1 MVAARAAMAI
11 SARPAAIRSASRAN
25 NRADNRANNRPP
37 NRATD
42 SAARL
47 ARLTEPAWAE
57 DLERKLGQIQA
68 DPEAHGVAVV
78 KIQEEGT
85 AAPRAAVPGV

>member
-25 NRADNRANNRPP
+25 NRADNRANNRANYRPP

-57 DLERKLGQIQA
+57 DLER
-68 DPEAHGVAVV
+68 
-78 KIQEEGT
+78 
-85 AAPRAAVPGV
+85 